1 MEITFKWRQ
10 VYQKKF
16 WRCNPTAASSFM
28 VANSS
33 LVERTLLPT
42 ATLPSLDEQL
52 VEQGR
57 LQAFGVSK
65 VTDAYPHQTKALTG
79 FQLYTLS

>member
-1 MEITFKWRQ
+1 MGMTFKWRQ

-33 LVERTLLPT
+33 LVERTLLFTAT
-42 ATLPSLDEQL
+42 ATLPSLGKEL

-65 VTDAYPHQTKALTG
+65 VTEADPH
-79 FQLYTLS
+79 